1 MFTLARTWPSPHS
14 QHTGFSSLAWQK
26 SDIPWRNCLRTQ
38 FEPSLFSPFFP
49 AWDKRSKKKQRCQAS
64 CQSPIRPG
72 RAIFSEMMSRWA
84 MQLRFSQRKGVRM
97 SYTSFDAYSLFG
109 RWRTLNQS
117 LITCCKLRA
126 NVAPTKHKKTNL
138 LLAKS
143 SSLFDFTWYYIKS
156 YPHAWAKRQP
166 FKYDT
171 WI

>member
-49 AWDKRSKKKQRCQAS
+49 AWDKLQKKQRCQAS
-64 CQSPIRPG
+64 CQSPIRPW

-109 RWRTLNQS
+109 RWRTLSQS
-117 LITCCKLRA
+117 LITCYKLQA
-126 NVAPTKHKKTNL
+126 NVAPTKHRNK
-138 LLAKS
+138 LAFSKVFKS
-143 SSLFDFTWYYIKS
+143 IWLHVILYQIIPTCVSKATAI
-156 YPHAWAKRQP
+156 
-166 FKYDT
+166 
-171 WI
+171 